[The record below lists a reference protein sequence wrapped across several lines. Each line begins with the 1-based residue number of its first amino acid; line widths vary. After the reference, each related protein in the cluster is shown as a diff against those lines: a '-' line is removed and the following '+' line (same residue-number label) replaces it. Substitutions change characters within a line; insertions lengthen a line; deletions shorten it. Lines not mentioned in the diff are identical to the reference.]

1 MPDTMSCSSPSAF
14 AAAAAIRTSANATEK
29 TCARSTTTSPA
40 RVSRWPFGATC
51 CSKACAAWDSRK
63 AEGFEAQLEEMGF
76 EEIYGNFTPG
86 MENFAGRIRR
96 NSILGGAPSAWFA
109 TNEVG
114 FGKDL
119 LSDLLSCAHGL
130 WRGDAI
136 DGRALSALVQQ

>member
-51 CSKACAAWDSRK
+51 CSKAK
-63 AEGFEAQLEEMGF
+63 LEEMGF
-76 EEIYGNFTPG
+76 KEIYGNFPPG
-86 MENFAGRIRR
+86 METFAGRFRR

-109 TNEVG
+109 TNEAG

-130 WRGDAI
+130 WRADAI
-136 DGRALSALVQQ
+136 DGRALS

>member
-1 MPDTMSCSSPSAF
+1 MTREQGAGMIPSDTLIVNLLLSRSPPEW
-14 AAAAAIRTSANATEK
+14 NEQQ
-29 TCARSTTTSPA
+29 
-40 RVSRWPFGATC
+40 
-51 CSKACAAWDSRK
+51 
-63 AEGFEAQLEEMGF
+63 AECFEAQLEEMGF

-130 WRGDAI
+130 WRGEAI
-136 DGRALSALVQQ
+136 DGRALSEIG